1 MQKNEK
7 IFYRSV
13 VVISVIGAIVSAAV
27 GVLLSFLH
35 KRFDDNF
42 FASLISPVNGS
53 IWEQLKLIF
62 IPFFLL
68 TILEYFI
75 YGRSFGRFFY
85 SKLSSVILAM
95 IFSVVSH
102 YTYSGIVGKSIMLID
117 TVIYVSAVFFAY
129 GFATYQLLS
138 AGIKEYPEK
147 KEILA
152 VFGFVITLSLFF
164 IMTFIQ
170 PEIAIFTDPKTGI
183 FGVE

>member
-1 MQKNEK
+1 
-7 IFYRSV
+7 
-13 VVISVIGAIVSAAV
+13 
-27 GVLLSFLH
+27 
-35 KRFDDNF
+35 
-42 FASLISPVNGS
+42 
-53 IWEQLKLIF
+53 
-62 IPFFLL
+62 
-68 TILEYFI
+68 
-75 YGRSFGRFFY
+75 
-85 SKLSSVILAM
+85 M